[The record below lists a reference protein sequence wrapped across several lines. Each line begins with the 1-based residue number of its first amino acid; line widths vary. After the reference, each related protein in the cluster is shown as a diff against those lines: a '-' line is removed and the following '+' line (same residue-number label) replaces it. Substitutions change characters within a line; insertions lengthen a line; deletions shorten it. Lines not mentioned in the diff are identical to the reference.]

1 MQNGRVAVVPR
12 GIRVYAIGDI
22 HGRAD
27 LLEQTLAR
35 IDWDSADHPGFRDI
49 EVFIGDYVDR
59 GPSSSEVITQLLQ
72 RSDFRETVFLRGN
85 HEQLLVA
92 FLQDPAVL
100 EHWQQIGGRE
110 TLVSYGLQPGLRPN
124 RQEQIELCASLNRM
138 LPRRHRDF
146 FNKLRDSYVCGD
158 YFFVHAGVRP
168 GVPLSRQNDDDLL
181 WIRNEFLEYEGGD
194 FEKVVV
200 HGHTPVMEPEILP
213 QRINIDTGAY
223 ATGNLTCVALEGDTV
238 RVV

>member
-1 MQNGRVAVVPR
+1 MQKGRLAAVPR
-12 GIRVYAIGDI
+12 GIRVYAVGDI

-35 IDWDSADHPGFRDI
+35 IDWDSVDHPGFRDI

-59 GPSSSEVITQLLQ
+59 GPSSSDVVTQLLQ
-72 RSDFRETVFLRGN
+72 RSEFRETVFLRGN

-92 FLQDPAVL
+92 FLQDHTVL
-100 EHWQQIGGRE
+100 DHWQQVGGRE
-110 TLVSYGLQPGLRPN
+110 TLVSYGLQPGLRPS
-124 RQEQIELCASLNRM
+124 RQERIELCASLNRM
-138 LPRRHRDF
+138 LPRSHRDF
-146 FNKLRDSYVCGD
+146 FNKLRDFYICGD

-168 GVPLSRQNDDDLL
+168 GVALSHQNDDDLL
-181 WIRNEFLEYEGGD
+181 WIRNEFLEYRGD

-200 HGHTPVMEPEILP
+200 HGHTPVMEPEILS

-223 ATGNLTCVALEGDTV
+223 TTGNLTCLAFEGDTV
-238 RVV
+238 RMV